1 VIKFL
6 TLFKELFS
14 YIYYMKEEI
23 KRIAE
28 AYQKTVL
35 ERIDQLLEMDAKMYQ
50 NLGSDSTKS
59 EKTEVKKN
67 SKVIYR
73 TIKDL
78 DEYTGKLLLEH
89 LDA

>member
-1 VIKFL
+1 ML
-6 TLFKELFS
+6 

-35 ERIDQLLEMDAKMYQ
+35 ERIDQLLEMDAIMYQ
-50 NLGSDSTKS
+50 NLGSDSTKTD
-59 EKTEVKKN
+59 KADVKKN

-73 TIKDL
+73 AIKDL